1 MEELVNKLV
10 FTTNLM
16 LTTNHSDSKTKL
28 IVCSSSSDSA
38 FRLTVKSSK

>member
-28 IVCSSSSDSA
+28 HVVVVLT
-38 FRLTVKSSK
+38 RLSGLL